1 MHQKVFLYIDC
12 QLAELIH
19 ENVERAIAELSNSL
33 PNQQNDLSPMEMV
46 DLRYELTQKIVGHLY
61 RQKQFKVM
69 TETYDDLLKII
80 KGNNIGVTH
89 LINYN
94 YEKNHNNN

>member
-1 MHQKVFLYIDC
+1 MGC
-12 QLAELIH
+12 QLAALIH
-19 ENVERAIAELSNSL
+19 ENVERAVAELSNSL
-33 PNQQNDLSPMEMV
+33 PNQQIDLSPMEMI

-80 KGNNIGVTH
+80 KENNIGVTH
-89 LINYN
+89 LTNYN